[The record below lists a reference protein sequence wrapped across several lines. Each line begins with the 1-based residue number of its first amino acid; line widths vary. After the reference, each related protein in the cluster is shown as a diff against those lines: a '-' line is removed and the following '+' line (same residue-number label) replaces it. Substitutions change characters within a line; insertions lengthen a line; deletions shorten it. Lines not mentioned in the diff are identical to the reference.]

1 MVLYGATFN
10 GEHVKLSTE
19 LANTIRSLVKGSIG
33 DNDVRNSI
41 QRGLR
46 ETRKKM
52 ADDAI
57 AEIVPAE
64 ILEKRLGVVCSN
76 PGSQCEGSQM

>member
-1 MVLYGATFN
+1 MFGIAF
-10 GEHVKLSTE
+10 K
-19 LANTIRSLVKGSIG
+19 
-33 DNDVRNSI
+33 
-41 QRGLR
+41 RGLR

-57 AEIVPAE
+57 AEIVSAE